1 MPKKTLTSRQ
11 IEILNF
17 IIDKYVKDGEPVGSM
32 ELVRYAGLNLSS
44 ATVRNEMAALE
55 EVGLIDQPHTSAG
68 RIPTSAGFKLY
79 LNQKDFTPVVDPK
92 VSEAVEKVIAGAPD
106 KEQLGRDLAK
116 WLAKESDDFAV
127 VSFGDN
133 QIFYAGFS
141 NLANKHELQEDFGLF
156 REFTNVIDEMDN
168 RVIDL
173 MNQMHGVPKIFLGH
187 DNPMSDDMSLVA
199 TDVQVGNSKTMI
211 GLLGLTRMNY
221 GENMAL
227 LNYVKKQLERM

>member
-32 ELVRYAGLNLSS
+32 ELVRYSGLNLSS

-55 EVGLIDQPHTSAG
+55 EAGLINQPHTSAG
-68 RIPTSAGFKLY
+68 RIPTSEGFKLY
-79 LNQKDFTPVVDPK
+79 LNQKDFTPESDPK
-92 VSEAVEKVIAGAPD
+92 VSESVDKVITGAQD

-127 VSFGDN
+127 VSFGG
-133 QIFYAGFS
+133 QIFYAGLS

-156 REFTNVIDEMDN
+156 REFTNIIDEMDN
-168 RVIDL
+168 RVVDL
-173 MNQMHGVPKIFLGH
+173 MRQMHGVTKIFLGH

-199 TDVQVGNSKTMI
+199 TDVQFGDNKTMI
-211 GLLGLTRMNY
+211 GLLGLMRMDY

-227 LNYVKKQLERM
+227 LNYVKKQLEQH

>member
-1 MPKKTLTSRQ
+1 MKKPITSRQ
-11 IEILNF
+11 AEILNF

-68 RIPTSAGFKLY
+68 RIPTSEGFKLY
-79 LNQKDFTPVVDPK
+79 LNQKDFTPEAAPK
-92 VSEAVEKVIAGAPD
+92 VSEPVEKVIAGASD
-106 KEQLGRDLAK
+106 KEQLGRELAK

-127 VSFGDN
+127 VSFGG

-156 REFTNVIDEMDN
+156 REFTNVIDEMDS

-173 MNQMHGVPKIFLGH
+173 MRQMHGMPQIFLGH
-187 DNPMSDDMSLVA
+187 DNVMSDDMSLVA
-199 TDVQVGNSKTMI
+199 TDVQFGNNKTMI
-211 GLLGLTRMNY
+211 GLLGLMRMNY

-227 LNYVKKQLERM
+227 LNYVKKQLEQID

>member
-1 MPKKTLTSRQ
+1 MPKTLTPRQ
-11 IEILNF
+11 IQILNF
-17 IIDKYVKDGEPVGSM
+17 IVDKYVKDGEPVGSM
-32 ELVRYAGLNLSS
+32 ELVRYAGLDLSS

-55 EVGLIDQPHTSAG
+55 EAGLIDQPHTSAG
-68 RIPTSAGFKLY
+68 RIPTSEGFKFY
-79 LNQKDFTPVVDPK
+79 LNQKDFTPGAAPD
-92 VSEAVEKVIAGAPD
+92 VSEPVEKILAGASD
-106 KEQLGRDLAK
+106 KEQLGRELAK

-133 QIFYAGFS
+133 QVFYAGFS

-156 REFTNVIDEMDN
+156 REFTNIIDEMDS

-173 MNQMHGVPKIFLGH
+173 MRQMHGVPQIFLGH
-187 DNPMSDDMSLVA
+187 DNLMSDDMSLVA
-199 TDVQVGNSKTMI
+199 TDVQVGKNNAMI
-211 GLLGLTRMNY
+211 GLLGVMRMNY